1 MKFSR
6 ILLLLLLVTGLRSM
20 GLHKFYVAVFQLN
33 HVPEK
38 NVVQMTSRLFIDD
51 IEVALNTK
59 YKKKFYL
66 GSSRELPEADKY
78 LKEYLDEKIQVKING
93 VAEKIKFLGRE
104 LEDDILICYYT
115 IPAGKA
121 ITSIE
126 MSNKTLFDYFPGQQN
141 IIHTNINRNKKSL
154 LLTNDKPAGTLKY

>member
-1 MKFSR
+1 
-6 ILLLLLLVTGLRSM
+6 M

-51 IEVALNTK
+51 VEVALNTK

-78 LKEYLDEKIQVKING
+78 LKEYFAEKIQIKFNG
-93 VAEKIKFLGRE
+93 EPKKIKFLGRE

-115 IPAGKA
+115 IPAEGV

-126 MSNKTLFDYFPGQQN
+126 ISNKTLFDYFPDQQN
-141 IIHTNINRNKKSL
+141 IVHTNINRNKKSL
-154 LLTNDKPAGTLKY
+154 LLTNDKPAGTLEL